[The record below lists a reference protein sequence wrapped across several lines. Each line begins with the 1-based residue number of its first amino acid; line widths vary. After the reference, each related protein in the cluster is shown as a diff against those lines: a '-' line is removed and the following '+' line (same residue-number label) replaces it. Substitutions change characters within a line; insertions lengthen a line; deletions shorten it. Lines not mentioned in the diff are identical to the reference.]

1 MGQRIS
7 LTSST
12 PIQRRHIAF
21 GVILAFF
28 SIALVIAEAKRP
40 SSSFVGYW
48 VGAIGILPAVFAI
61 ACGIKPTRSLLIVSC
76 LCDFISSS
84 TCVSGAILSLV
95 FFSVHV
101 YAVGWLSVILTT
113 FLLYHAFTI
122 FGELNICCRIAI
134 FGMPDEL
141 SDDTTHPD
149 HGRDLPAPPIGFFM
163 PDEVPKPPNYDQ
175 LSVRGDP
182 PAYSEVCSQGS
193 LVTPTPPPPPTP
205 HPRSSPNSAEH
216 RRNRSPTAIRIPMNV
231 RGEHRHQSHP
241 RSRSRSDLRSR
252 EGVTSTEHLERI

>member
-1 MGQRIS
+1 MGQQIS
-7 LTSST
+7 TTTST

-21 GVILAFF
+21 GVVLAFF
-28 SIALVIAEAKRP
+28 SIALIIAEAKRP

-48 VGAIGILPAVFAI
+48 VGVIGILPAACAI
-61 ACGIKPTRSLLIVSC
+61 ACGIKTTKPLLIVTC
-76 LCDFISSS
+76 LFDFISSC

-113 FLLYHAFTI
+113 FLLYHAFAI

-134 FGMPDEL
+134 FGLSDEV

-149 HGRDLPAPPIGFFM
+149 HERDIPAPPIGFFM

-182 PAYSEVCSQGS
+182 PAYSEVCSRRS
-193 LVTPTPPPPPTP
+193 FVTPTPPPPPTP
-205 HPRSSPNSAEH
+205 HRHSLPNSTER
-216 RRNRSPTAIRIPMNV
+216 RRNRSSTAVRIPLDS
-231 RGEHRHQSHP
+231 RAEHRHQSHP
-241 RSRSRSDLRSR
+241 RSRSRPDVHSQ
-252 EGVTSTEHLERI
+252 EGITSTEHLERI